1 MGFISIIA
9 SGVPSQNILYF
20 KVYPCENPMR
30 KKYLAELK
38 APKQQTTNNKQ
49 QTTNN
54 KQQTTNNKQ
63 QTTI

>member
-20 KVYPCENPMR
+20 KVYSCENPMR

-49 QTTNN
+49 QTT
-54 KQQTTNNKQ
+54 
-63 QTTI
+63 I